1 MSARVHH
8 LKSRRAWL
16 GAVAAIAVLA
26 VGGFATTQAL
36 AQSTT
41 TTTPAAPS
49 TAPSGDQ
56 ITVAKNRVD
65 LQVDRRVAAID
76 RVSARIPA
84 NTNLTA
90 AQRTTLTTSLGTL
103 KSGLV
108 ALKTK
113 VDGETTAQAIKADV
127 KAARKA
133 AKGNPGVEV
142 ATLYA
147 RADAASAYLDAVN
160 ARVATIQSKLKA
172 PAAASNGLSDIQ
184 AKVADARSHL
194 NGFDAALLAPTPATP
209 AQVTAATAALKA
221 VSTDVSAVRKDVKDL
236 RQGRRAAKTTPAG

>member
-26 VGGFATTQAL
+26 VGGFATTQAW

-49 TAPSGDQ
+49 PAASADQ
-56 ITVAKNRVD
+56 LTVAKNRVD
-65 LQVDRRVAAID
+65 LKVDRRVAAID
-76 RVSARIPA
+76 RVSARVAA
-84 NTNLTA
+84 NANLSA

-108 ALKTK
+108 ALKAK
-113 VDGETTAQAIKADV
+113 VDGETTSQAIKADV
-127 KAARKA
+127 KAAGEA
-133 AKGNPGVEV
+133 AKANPSVEV

-147 RADAASAYLDAVN
+147 RADAASAYLDAVT
-160 ARVATIQSKLKA
+160 ARVATIKSKLKA
-172 PAAASNGLSDIQ
+172 PAAANTVLSDVQ
-184 AKVADARSHL
+184 AKVADARNYL
-194 NGFDAALLAPTPATP
+194 NGFDAALLEPAPASA

-221 VSTDVSAVRKDVKDL
+221 VGTDVSAIRKDVKNL
-236 RQGRRAAKTTPAG
+236 RQGRRTAKTTPAG